1 MRHAFIAAHQ
11 DQWPISILCEV
22 LEVSRSGF
30 YEYQARQ
37 ATPKIDAEEVAL
49 LARVKAIAV
58 ATRSS
63 YGSRRMAKA
72 LQAEGFAVGRVKAR
86 RLMKEAG
93 VQVQRTQRRTPVT
106 TDSRHGYEVAP
117 NLLARHFDVEAPD
130 VAWVGDITYVWTAE
144 GWLYVSTLL
153 DLYSRKVVGWAM
165 SSRINT
171 QLVKDALEMALGRR
185 RPLAGLIHHRD
196 RGSQYASH
204 AYRDLLKAH
213 GIECS
218 MSGKGDCLDNAVTE
232 RFFGS
237 LKREWTSHRDYDTR
251 QEARDDIIEYIEMF
265 YNSTRKH
272 SYLGYLSPNDYEKR
286 GIHVRRDTLKHK
298 EFKLLNPELPEYR
311 ISAHFQSQW
320 SSPNCPALNGYPK
333 KVHWRLSECPF
344 SLDHYTVPFDH
355 PSVKFQGTDRPS
367 ATGVAI
373 EAALDA
379 NRTHRAVVRRLAPQH
394 LIIALL
400 SFPFIRTR

>member
-1 MRHAFIAAHQ
+1 LRHAFIAAHQ
-11 DQWPISILCEV
+11 GQWPISVLCEV

-30 YEYQARQ
+30 YDYQSRQ
-37 ATPKIDAEEVAL
+37 AHPTIDAEEVAL
-49 LARVKAIAV
+49 LARVKAIAGT
-58 ATRSS
+58 TRSS

-72 LQAEGFAVGRVKAR
+72 LQEEGFAVGRVKTR

-93 VQVQRTQRRTPVT
+93 VQVQRAKRRAPVT

-117 NLLARHFDVEAPD
+117 NLLARHFDVDAPD
-130 VAWVGDITYVWTAE
+130 SAWVGDITYVWTAE
-144 GWLYVSTLL
+144 GWLYVSTVL

-171 QLVKDALEMALGRR
+171 ALVADALKMALGRR
-185 RPLAGLIHHRD
+185 RPLAGLIHHSD

-218 MSGKGDCLDNAVTE
+218 MSGKGDCLDNAVAE

-265 YNSTRKH
+265 YNSKRKH
-272 SYLGYLSPNDYEKR
+272 SYLGYLSPNDYEKSA
-286 GIHVRRDTLKHK
+286 GV
-298 EFKLLNPELPEYR
+298 LN
-311 ISAHFQSQW
+311 
-320 SSPNCPALNGYPK
+320 
-333 KVHWRLSECPF
+333 
-344 SLDHYTVPFDH
+344 
-355 PSVKFQGTDRPS
+355 
-367 ATGVAI
+367 
-373 EAALDA
+373 
-379 NRTHRAVVRRLAPQH
+379 
-394 LIIALL
+394 
-400 SFPFIRTR
+400 